1 MTSLLTCD
9 VMTTSREDAVRPQ
22 APAMVSLIPTLSWV
36 PGSYVTKV
44 TDRGWASQEPLL
56 SDKGSGEG
64 KSLTG
69 KSKSQLIAEEG
80 NFSGDVHNIADD
92 EAVTKCEPNVDI
104 MGAVENIEEN
114 EDPSWLPMGED
125 FGEDP
130 EYFTEDGQDDNDET
144 LSSKAIANPQGD
156 VKAPLSDAKK
166 TRDGPMKDVISEL
179 AGILKEGCGGVLH
192 PTNPVQRQY
201 NPIEKDKGSEL
212 SAIQICDNELG
223 DVKRN
228 RINQNLSGD
237 SPNKTWKT
245 KSCSKEDSSQS
256 SIDIEQT
263 RQVHNL
269 ADTTSIQTHG
279 PDQSVVTMEQIL
291 AAGGQPPIDINNL
304 VTYSDDIGEYYVY
317 PMLSPIPESPIGAI
331 GQMAEIQTNLVNHSC
346 DAIMSQG
353 DTNHVIMTTAT
364 PGNTTLQDVTMKPA
378 ISDHLQKHSPLVPG
392 LPGHTP
398 TVYTN
403 TDISAA
409 YRSSDK
415 LNEDRTTG
423 PRASF
428 EAVEGNSFSHKQH
441 AITTHSI
448 NQINDTVSWSELD
461 TGNESIQLGHG
472 DLASD
477 TCSSVKEHHVPYTT
491 DSLSS
496 SNKLSLQAEP
506 AQSNSI
512 QKSKKDKSEDKSSSG
527 KECLRKG
534 EPHSGKSSVCE
545 RHQTAEQLES
555 EPIQMKHQGGS
566 DGLSVNNSE
575 IKEVNCEGVLKCD
588 SMCGDV
594 YEGRTRNNCDE
605 HEASGV
611 CSHGRVSQ
619 PAGADMG
626 LWNEVGEQTK
636 WPERVQQ
643 GYRYQQGPEGAI
655 ANEPGYIV
663 SPPQGAFNMDT
674 PGDISG
680 GTLDRDQS
688 TIPPAH
694 CPPSIYNQKQNGG
707 HGGTLTSTKALPTS
721 MEPQEVRDS
730 SEIIALSGDQSQ
742 RPIPRVPS
750 FVRFLDDDND
760 DTTPI
765 ETSFIIR
772 SPSSSS
778 PSSTSGSCE
787 SSADDDTAVHPPP
800 TNHRRQ
806 NTLFDPRRTFNN
818 ANSQSC
824 DTLPPPAPPPT
835 TLRGSRGSGLTP
847 LASSTLTPSPVS
859 PGGGSPTYY
868 VLPGSSTA
876 LWVSNILFCIHF
888 ELFQ

>member
-1 MTSLLTCD
+1 MTSLLNCD
-9 VMTTSREDAVRPQ
+9 VMATSPEDVVRPQ
-22 APAMVSLIPTLSWV
+22 APTMVSLIPTLSWV
-36 PGSYVTKV
+36 PGPPVTKV
-44 TDRGWASQEPLL
+44 TDGGWAPEKPPL

-64 KSLTG
+64 ESLKG

-80 NFSGDVHNIADD
+80 NLSGDVHDIADD
-92 EAVTKCEPNVDI
+92 EAETKCEPNEEI
-104 MGAVENIEEN
+104 MGMNEET
-114 EDPSWLPMGED
+114 SWLSLGED

-130 EYFTEDGQDDNDET
+130 EDFTEDGQDDNEET
-144 LSSKAIANPQGD
+144 LSSEAIANPQSD
-156 VKAPLSDAKK
+156 TKAPLSDAKK

-179 AGILKEGCGGVLH
+179 AGILKEGSGGVLQ
-192 PTNPVQRQY
+192 PTNPVQAQN
-201 NPIEKDKGSEL
+201 NPIEKDKGSTL
-212 SAIQICDNELG
+212 SSEKMCVNELG

-245 KSCSKEDSSQS
+245 KSGSKEDSSQS
-256 SIDIEQT
+256 SIDIERT
-263 RQVHNL
+263 KRVHNL
-269 ADTTSIQTHG
+269 ADTTSIQTRG

-317 PMLSPIPESPIGAI
+317 PMLSPIPESPIGAM
-331 GQMAEIQTNLVNHSC
+331 GQMAEIQSNLGNHSC

-403 TDISAA
+403 TDISATH
-409 YRSSDK
+409 RSSDK

-423 PRASF
+423 TSASF
-428 EAVEGNSFSHKQH
+428 ESVEGNSLSRKQH

-461 TGNESIQLGHG
+461 TGNESRQLGQG

-477 TCSSVKEHHVPYTT
+477 TCSSVKEHHVPHT
-491 DSLSS
+491 SHPLSS
-496 SNKLSLQAEP
+496 SNKLSLQADS

-512 QKSKKDKSEDKSSSG
+512 QKSKKDKNEDKSSSG

-534 EPHSGKSSVCE
+534 ELHSGKSSIFGPQ
-545 RHQTAEQLES
+545 QTAEQLER

-566 DGLSVNNSE
+566 DRLSGNSSD
-575 IKEVNCEGVLKCD
+575 IKEVHCEGVLKCD
-588 SMCGDV
+588 GVCGDV
-594 YEGRTRNNCDE
+594 YKGRTRNNCHE
-605 HEASGV
+605 HEASKVG
-611 CSHGRVSQ
+611 SHVRVSQ

-643 GYRYQQGPEGAI
+643 GYRYQQGPLGAI
-655 ANEPGYIV
+655 ANEPGYIG
-663 SPPQGAFNMDT
+663 SPPEGAFNMDT
-674 PGDISG
+674 RGGISEG
-680 GTLDRDQS
+680 AMDGDQS
-688 TIPPAH
+688 TTLPAQ

-806 NTLFDPRRTFNN
+806 NTLFDPRRTLNN
-818 ANSQSC
+818 ANGQSC

-847 LASSTLTPSPVS
+847 LAPSTLTPSPVS

-876 LWVSNILFCIHF
+876 LWVSYISFCLYF
-888 ELFQ
+888 ELFH